1 MRMWKFLTTQSWVN
15 LQEDLEEILIYL
27 KDMIIVPVVGY
38 LALIFLLLTHGM
50 LLVMIGLAS
59 RLMMSLL
66 LIMYMIFP
74 SFLKKVE
81 KPMALSGQ

>member
-1 MRMWKFLTTQSWVN
+1 MWKFLTTPSCSN
-15 LQEDLEEILIYL
+15 LSEDLEEILIYL

-59 RLMMSLL
+59 R
-66 LIMYMIFP
+66 
-74 SFLKKVE
+74 
-81 KPMALSGQ
+81 